1 MWPVFVVM
9 KPENCEMSWRAAG
22 FCTIKQTGYLGCI
35 PNEKHLCWD
44 QNEVDPVY
52 TPEAEPPVL
61 EPTEQA
67 LLKAISA
74 GTYSELFHPHQV
86 V

>member
-35 PNEKHLCWD
+35 PDEQHPCWY
-44 QNEVDPVY
+44 QQEADPVCV
-52 TPEAEPPVL
+52 PEAKPPGL
-61 EPTEQA
+61 EPIDRA
-67 LLKAISA
+67 LLKAISV
-74 GTYSELFHPHQV
+74 GKQT
-86 V
+86 